1 MGAVAVIARSMLRM
15 KTVDL
20 PSMIAPWA
28 AQARQAVPGVRLFDA
43 HTHLGQ
49 NDPDGMKQ
57 TPAELLEVLAAA
69 DAVGG
74 AGTAPRSRFRCTSS
88 TATRPP
94 TTW

>member
-1 MGAVAVIARSMLRM
+1 
-15 KTVDL
+15 
-20 PSMIAPWA
+20 MIAPWA

-57 TPAELLEVLAAA
+57 TAAELLQVLA
-69 DAVGG
+69 DAEAIG
-74 AGTAPRSRFRCTSS
+74 APAHSRFRCTSS
-88 TATRPP
+88 TAIRQR